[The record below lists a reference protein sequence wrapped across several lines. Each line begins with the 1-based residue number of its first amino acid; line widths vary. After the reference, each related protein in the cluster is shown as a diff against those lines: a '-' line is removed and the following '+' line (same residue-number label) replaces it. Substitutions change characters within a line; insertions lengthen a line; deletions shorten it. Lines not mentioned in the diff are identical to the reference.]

1 MDKFYYENPK
11 LTSRRSSA
19 VVAVFSRRFF
29 RKKRKE
35 KKRKKN
41 ARLVFTIL
49 LQKSQHT
56 HKRKKMS
63 KSEGPAIGIDLG
75 TTYSCVGVWYVFS
88 SFLFFESF
96 CFFARGE

>member
-29 RKKRKE
+29 RKRKE